1 MALLCLVKFINE
13 RKGIFMNWVL
23 IGVAVFLIICAFS
36 GYYMGLIKKL
46 FRLFSFIVTIIAAT
60 AMTPYI
66 SDFIVENTSIY
77 NKIESNIS
85 GMFTELYDD
94 KDNEGKSGIDKAE
107 SSMPDIISDILLEGE
122 AKEMIVEEINDYF
135 SSQAARIIV
144 NSISFF
150 AAFVV
155 IQIILRTTVFT
166 LDIITNL
173 PIIKGINQYAG
184 LALGLCEGIVWVWI
198 FFLIVMFI
206 GTSEIGIIINSQIR
220 DSEFLSYLYNNNY
233 LYKIFT

>member
-1 MALLCLVKFINE
+1 
-13 RKGIFMNWVL
+13 MNWVL
-23 IGVAVFLIICAFS
+23 IGVIVFLIICAFS

-60 AMTPYI
+60 AMMPYI

-77 NKIESNIS
+77 NKIEENLSD
-85 GMFTELYDD
+85 MLTELYED
-94 KDNEGKSGIDKAE
+94 KDSESKSDSDKRTA
-107 SSMPDIISDILLEGE
+107 SMPEIISDILLEGE
-122 AKEMIVEEINDYF
+122 AKEILVDEINDYF
-135 SSQAARIIV
+135 SSQAANIIV

-150 AAFVV
+150 IAFAIIQVV
-155 IQIILRTTVFT
+155 LRTTVFT
-166 LDIITNL
+166 LDIIANL

-184 LALGLCEGIVWVWI
+184 LALGLCEGVVWVWI

-206 GTSEIGIIINSQIR
+206 STSEIGIIINGQIR

>member
-1 MALLCLVKFINE
+1 
-13 RKGIFMNWVL
+13 MNWVL
-23 IGVAVFLIICAFS
+23 IGVIVFLIICAFS

-60 AMTPYI
+60 AMMPYI
-66 SDFIVENTSIY
+66 SDFIVEKTSIY
-77 NKIESNIS
+77 NKIEENLSE
-85 GMFTELYDD
+85 MLTELYDD
-94 KDNEGKSGIDKAE
+94 KDSESKSDSDKRTA
-107 SSMPDIISDILLEGE
+107 SMPEIISDILLEGE
-122 AKEMIVEEINDYF
+122 AKEILIDEINDYF
-135 SSQAARIIV
+135 SSQAANIIV

-150 AAFVV
+150 IAFAIIQVV
-155 IQIILRTTVFT
+155 LRTTVFT
-166 LDIITNL
+166 LDIIANL

-184 LALGLCEGIVWVWI
+184 LALGLCEGVVWVWI

-206 GTSEIGIIINSQIR
+206 STSEIGIIINGQIR

>member
-1 MALLCLVKFINE
+1 
-13 RKGIFMNWVL
+13 MNWVL
-23 IGVAVFLIICAFS
+23 IGVIVFLIICAFS

-60 AMTPYI
+60 AMMPYI

-77 NKIESNIS
+77 NKIEENLND
-85 GMFTELYDD
+85 MLTELYED
-94 KDNEGKSGIDKAE
+94 KDSESKSDSDKRTA
-107 SSMPDIISDILLEGE
+107 SMPEIISDILLEGE
-122 AKEMIVEEINDYF
+122 AKEILIDEINDYF
-135 SSQAARIIV
+135 SSQAANIIV

-150 AAFVV
+150 IAFAIIQVV
-155 IQIILRTTVFT
+155 LRTTVFT
-166 LDIITNL
+166 LDIIANL

-184 LALGLCEGIVWVWI
+184 LALGLCEGVVWVWI

-206 GTSEIGIIINSQIR
+206 STSEIGIIINGQIR

>member
-1 MALLCLVKFINE
+1 
-13 RKGIFMNWVL
+13 MNWVL
-23 IGVAVFLIICAFS
+23 IGVIVFLIICAFS

-60 AMTPYI
+60 AMMPYI
-66 SDFIVENTSIY
+66 SDFIAENTSIY
-77 NKIESNIS
+77 NKIEENLNDMLT
-85 GMFTELYDD
+85 GLYED
-94 KDNEGKSGIDKAE
+94 KDSESKSDSDKRTA
-107 SSMPDIISDILLEGE
+107 SMPEIISDILLEGE
-122 AKEMIVEEINDYF
+122 AKEILIDEINDYF
-135 SSQAARIIV
+135 SSQAANIIV

-150 AAFVV
+150 IAFAI
-155 IQIILRTTVFT
+155 IQIVLRTTVFT
-166 LDIITNL
+166 LDIIANL

-184 LALGLCEGIVWVWI
+184 LALGLCEGVVWVWI

-206 GTSEIGIIINSQIR
+206 STSEIGIIINEQIR

>member
-1 MALLCLVKFINE
+1 
-13 RKGIFMNWVL
+13 MNWVL
-23 IGVAVFLIICAFS
+23 IGVIVFLIICAFS

-60 AMTPYI
+60 AMMPYI

-77 NKIESNIS
+77 NKIEENLND
-85 GMFTELYDD
+85 MLTELYED
-94 KDNEGKSGIDKAE
+94 KDSESKSDSDKRTA
-107 SSMPDIISDILLEGE
+107 SMPEIISDILLEGE
-122 AKEMIVEEINDYF
+122 AKEILIDEINDYF
-135 SSQAARIIV
+135 SSQAANIIV

-150 AAFVV
+150 IAFAI
-155 IQIILRTTVFT
+155 IQIVLRTTVFT
-166 LDIITNL
+166 LDIIANL

-184 LALGLCEGIVWVWI
+184 LALGLCEGVVWVWI

-206 GTSEIGIIINSQIR
+206 STSEIGIIINGQIR

>member
-1 MALLCLVKFINE
+1 
-13 RKGIFMNWVL
+13 MNWVL
-23 IGVAVFLIICAFS
+23 IGVIVFLIICAFS

-60 AMTPYI
+60 VMMPYI

-77 NKIESNIS
+77 NKIEENLND
-85 GMFTELYDD
+85 MLTELYED
-94 KDNEGKSGIDKAE
+94 KDSESKSDSDKRTA
-107 SSMPDIISDILLEGE
+107 SMPEIISDILLEGE
-122 AKEMIVEEINDYF
+122 AKEILIDEINDYF
-135 SSQAARIIV
+135 SSQAANIIV

-150 AAFVV
+150 IAFAIIQVV
-155 IQIILRTTVFT
+155 LRTTVFT
-166 LDIITNL
+166 LDIIANL

-184 LALGLCEGIVWVWI
+184 LALGLCEGVVWVWI

-206 GTSEIGIIINSQIR
+206 STSEIGIIINEQIR

>member
-1 MALLCLVKFINE
+1 
-13 RKGIFMNWVL
+13 MNWVL
-23 IGVAVFLIICAFS
+23 IGVIVFLIICAFS

-60 AMTPYI
+60 AMMPYI

-77 NKIESNIS
+77 NKIEENLND
-85 GMFTELYDD
+85 MLTELYED
-94 KDNEGKSGIDKAE
+94 KDSESKSDSDKRTA
-107 SSMPDIISDILLEGE
+107 SMPEIISDILLEGE
-122 AKEMIVEEINDYF
+122 AKEILIDEINDYF
-135 SSQAARIIV
+135 SSQAANIIV

-150 AAFVV
+150 IAFAI
-155 IQIILRTTVFT
+155 IQIVLRTTVFT
-166 LDIITNL
+166 LDIIANL

-184 LALGLCEGIVWVWI
+184 LALGLCEGVVWVWI

-206 GTSEIGIIINSQIR
+206 STSEIGIIINEQIR

>member
-1 MALLCLVKFINE
+1 
-13 RKGIFMNWVL
+13 MNWVL
-23 IGVAVFLIICAFS
+23 IGVIVFLIICAFS

-60 AMTPYI
+60 AMMPYI
-66 SDFIVENTSIY
+66 SDFIAENTSIY
-77 NKIESNIS
+77 NKIEENLSD
-85 GMFTELYDD
+85 MLTELYED
-94 KDNEGKSGIDKAE
+94 KDSESKSDSDKRTA
-107 SSMPDIISDILLEGE
+107 SMPEIISDILLEGE
-122 AKEMIVEEINDYF
+122 AKEILIDEINDYF
-135 SSQAARIIV
+135 SSQAANIIV

-150 AAFVV
+150 IAFAIIQVV
-155 IQIILRTTVFT
+155 LRTTVFT
-166 LDIITNL
+166 LDIIANL

-184 LALGLCEGIVWVWI
+184 LALGLCEGVVWVWI

-206 GTSEIGIIINSQIR
+206 STSEIGIIINGQIR

>member
-1 MALLCLVKFINE
+1 
-13 RKGIFMNWVL
+13 MNWVL
-23 IGVAVFLIICAFS
+23 IGVIVFLIICAFS

-60 AMTPYI
+60 AMMPYI
-66 SDFIVENTSIY
+66 SDFIAENTSIY
-77 NKIESNIS
+77 NKIEENLNDMLT
-85 GMFTELYDD
+85 GLYED
-94 KDNEGKSGIDKAE
+94 KDSESKSDSDKRTA
-107 SSMPDIISDILLEGE
+107 SMPEIISDILLEGE
-122 AKEMIVEEINDYF
+122 AKEILIDEINDYF
-135 SSQAARIIV
+135 SSQAANIIV

-150 AAFVV
+150 IAFAIIQVV
-155 IQIILRTTVFT
+155 LRTTVFT
-166 LDIITNL
+166 LDIIANL

-184 LALGLCEGIVWVWI
+184 LALGLCEGVVWVWI

-206 GTSEIGIIINSQIR
+206 STSEIGIIINGQIR

>member
-1 MALLCLVKFINE
+1 
-13 RKGIFMNWVL
+13 MNWVL
-23 IGVAVFLIICAFS
+23 IGVIVFLIICAFS

-60 AMTPYI
+60 AMMPYI

-77 NKIESNIS
+77 NKIEENLND
-85 GMFTELYDD
+85 MLTELYED
-94 KDNEGKSGIDKAE
+94 KDSESKSDSDKRTA
-107 SSMPDIISDILLEGE
+107 SMPEIISDILLEGE
-122 AKEMIVEEINDYF
+122 AKEILIDEINDYF
-135 SSQAARIIV
+135 SSQAANIIV

-150 AAFVV
+150 IAFAIIQVV
-155 IQIILRTTVFT
+155 LRTTVFT
-166 LDIITNL
+166 LDIIANL

-184 LALGLCEGIVWVWI
+184 LALGLCEGVVWVWI

-206 GTSEIGIIINSQIR
+206 STSEIGIIINEQIR

>member
-1 MALLCLVKFINE
+1 
-13 RKGIFMNWVL
+13 MNWVL
-23 IGVAVFLIICAFS
+23 IGVIVFLIICAFS

-60 AMTPYI
+60 AMMPYI
-66 SDFIVENTSIY
+66 SDFIAENTSIY
-77 NKIESNIS
+77 NKIEENLSD
-85 GMFTELYDD
+85 MLTELYED
-94 KDNEGKSGIDKAE
+94 KDSESKSDSDKRTA
-107 SSMPDIISDILLEGE
+107 SMPEIISDILLEGE
-122 AKEMIVEEINDYF
+122 AKEILIDEINDYF
-135 SSQAARIIV
+135 SSQAANIIV

-150 AAFVV
+150 IAFAIIQVV
-155 IQIILRTTVFT
+155 LRTTVFT
-166 LDIITNL
+166 LDIIANL

-184 LALGLCEGIVWVWI
+184 LALGLCEGVVWVWI

-206 GTSEIGIIINSQIR
+206 STSEIGIIINEQIR

>member
-1 MALLCLVKFINE
+1 
-13 RKGIFMNWVL
+13 MNWVL
-23 IGVAVFLIICAFS
+23 IGVIVFLIICAFS

-60 AMTPYI
+60 AMMPYI

-77 NKIESNIS
+77 NKIEENLND
-85 GMFTELYDD
+85 MLTELYED
-94 KDNEGKSGIDKAE
+94 KDSESKSDSDKRTA
-107 SSMPDIISDILLEGE
+107 SMPETISDILLEGE
-122 AKEMIVEEINDYF
+122 AKEILIDEINDYF
-135 SSQAARIIV
+135 SSQAANIIV

-150 AAFVV
+150 IAFAIIQVV
-155 IQIILRTTVFT
+155 LRTTVFT
-166 LDIITNL
+166 LDIIANL

-184 LALGLCEGIVWVWI
+184 LALGLCEGVVWVWI

-206 GTSEIGIIINSQIR
+206 STSEIGIIINEQIR

>member
-1 MALLCLVKFINE
+1 MNE

-23 IGVAVFLIICAFS
+23 IGVIVFLIICAFS

-60 AMTPYI
+60 AMMPYI
-66 SDFIVENTSIY
+66 SDFIAENTSIY
-77 NKIESNIS
+77 NKIEENLNDMLT
-85 GMFTELYDD
+85 GLYED
-94 KDNEGKSGIDKAE
+94 KDSESKSDSDKRTA
-107 SSMPDIISDILLEGE
+107 SMPEIISDILLEGE
-122 AKEMIVEEINDYF
+122 AKEILIDEINDYF
-135 SSQAARIIV
+135 SSQAANIIV

-150 AAFVV
+150 IAFAIIQVV
-155 IQIILRTTVFT
+155 LRTTVFT
-166 LDIITNL
+166 LDIIANL

-184 LALGLCEGIVWVWI
+184 LALGLCEGVVWVWI

-206 GTSEIGIIINSQIR
+206 STSEIGIIINGQIR

>member
-1 MALLCLVKFINE
+1 
-13 RKGIFMNWVL
+13 MNWVL
-23 IGVAVFLIICAFS
+23 IGVIVFLIICAFS

-60 AMTPYI
+60 AMMPYI

-77 NKIESNIS
+77 NKIEENLSD
-85 GMFTELYDD
+85 MLTELYED
-94 KDNEGKSGIDKAE
+94 KDSESKSDSDKRTA
-107 SSMPDIISDILLEGE
+107 SMPEIISDILLEGE
-122 AKEMIVEEINDYF
+122 AKEILIDEINDYF
-135 SSQAARIIV
+135 SSQAANIIV

-150 AAFVV
+150 IAFAIIQVV
-155 IQIILRTTVFT
+155 LRTTVFT
-166 LDIITNL
+166 LDIIANL

-184 LALGLCEGIVWVWI
+184 LALGLCEGVVWVWI

-206 GTSEIGIIINSQIR
+206 STSEIGIIINGQIR

>member
-1 MALLCLVKFINE
+1 MNE

-23 IGVAVFLIICAFS
+23 IGVIVFLIICAFS

-60 AMTPYI
+60 AMMPYI

-77 NKIESNIS
+77 NKIEENLND
-85 GMFTELYDD
+85 MLTELYED
-94 KDNEGKSGIDKAE
+94 KDSESKSDSDKRTA
-107 SSMPDIISDILLEGE
+107 SMPEIISDILLEGE
-122 AKEMIVEEINDYF
+122 AKEILIDEINDYF
-135 SSQAARIIV
+135 SSQAANIIV

-150 AAFVV
+150 IAFAIIQVV
-155 IQIILRTTVFT
+155 LRTTVFT
-166 LDIITNL
+166 LDIIANL

-184 LALGLCEGIVWVWI
+184 LALGLCEGVVWVWI

-206 GTSEIGIIINSQIR
+206 STSEIGIIINEQIR

>member
-1 MALLCLVKFINE
+1 
-13 RKGIFMNWVL
+13 MNWVL
-23 IGVAVFLIICAFS
+23 IGVIVFLIICAFS

-60 AMTPYI
+60 AMMPYI

-77 NKIESNIS
+77 NKIEENLND
-85 GMFTELYDD
+85 MLTELYED
-94 KDNEGKSGIDKAE
+94 KDSESKSDSDKRTA
-107 SSMPDIISDILLEGE
+107 SMPEIISDILLEGE
-122 AKEMIVEEINDYF
+122 AKEILIDEINDYF
-135 SSQAARIIV
+135 SSQAANIIV

-150 AAFVV
+150 IAFAIIQVV
-155 IQIILRTTVFT
+155 LRTTVFT
-166 LDIITNL
+166 LDIIANL

-184 LALGLCEGIVWVWI
+184 LALGLCEGVVWVWI

-206 GTSEIGIIINSQIR
+206 STSEIGIIINEQIR
-220 DSEFLSYLYNNNY
+220 NSEFLSYLYNNNY